1 MNVHVFTTGRGTP
14 YGLALCPVVK
24 VSTNSSLAQRWPD
37 LIDIDA
43 GPIATGEKTIEEVGW
58 ELFRFILET
67 ASGRKRTW
75 TEQWGLANALT
86 PFNPGP
92 VT

>member
-1 MNVHVFTTGRGTP
+1 
-14 YGLALCPVVK
+14 LALCPVVK
-24 VSTNSSLAQRWPD
+24 VSTNSSLAERWPD
-37 LIDIDA
+37 LIDVDA
-43 GPIATGEKTIEEVGW
+43 GPIATGEKTIEDVGW

-67 ASGRKRTW
+67 ASGRKKTW